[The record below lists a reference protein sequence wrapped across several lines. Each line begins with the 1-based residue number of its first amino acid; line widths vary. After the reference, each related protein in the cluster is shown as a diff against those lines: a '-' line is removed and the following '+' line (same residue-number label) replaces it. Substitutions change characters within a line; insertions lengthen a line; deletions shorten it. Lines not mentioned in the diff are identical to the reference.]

1 MPSNLKYKTSNRNN
15 QLDEITG
22 DIGSNGLLRIYDGT
36 QPTNVDTSLG
46 AQTLLAE
53 LALSATAASAASS
66 GVLTLS
72 SITPDSS
79 ANATGTATWGAL
91 TTSGGTRIADFSV
104 GTSGS
109 DLNLN
114 TTSIVS
120 GAQVS
125 VSSFQITGGNA

>member
-1 MPSNLKYKTSNRNN
+1 MASNLKYKESLKNAR
-15 QLDEITG
+15 LDEITSA
-22 DIGSNGLLRIYDGT
+22 IGSNGLLRIYSGT
-36 QPTNVDTSLG
+36 QPTNVDTALG

-53 LALSATAASAASS
+53 LALSATFAAGASG
-66 GVLTLS
+66 GVLTAS
-72 SITPDSS
+72 SITADSS
-79 ANATGTATWGAL
+79 ANATNTATWFTL
-91 TTSGGTRIADFSV
+91 TTSGGTRIVDGSV

-125 VSSFQITGGNA
+125 VSALTITAAN